1 MEEIL
6 KIGREMISIGHQL
19 VSELHEGVEANK
31 RIAASLRKI
40 ENSNFLNQE
49 FIFQDE
55 TEP

>member
-1 MEEIL
+1 MEEML

-49 FIFQDE
+49 FIFPDE